1 MANGII
7 QFNNQSKSEFKP
19 CFRIHHHDLAGT
31 ICWMLILIVDTG
43 LKMIITGDG
52 ELIRE
57 ATNVIVWNHLVRS
70 GY

>member
-7 QFNNQSKSEFKP
+7 QFNNQSKSEFEP
-19 CFRIHHHDLAGT
+19 CFRIHYHELAGT

-57 ATNVIVWNHLVRS
+57 ATMSLCGIHFS
-70 GY
+70 